1 MWRERLR
8 TRSRGSRY
16 LAWLGAAA
24 ALAVVA
30 APTSAAQSAR
40 EANPER
46 PTFATHAY
54 AVAPGYAE
62 LEQGLAARGTVSL
75 REQTG
80 WDVNLKV
87 GIARHVQLGLFG
99 PLYARTSA
107 GTGVGDLGLAI
118 KVRTDLS
125 PRAAVALVPSVTA
138 PTGSEARGLG
148 AGRALG
154 GLVGVVS
161 ADLPGVHVDVNAGP
175 LGIGAGTPQW
185 FVSLGGSRTFG
196 RAGLAVEVFQ
206 FTPGGAG
213 SRLAGVLGAATIR
226 LAEWAVV
233 DAGGAVGATD
243 GTPDQLFLGITTNL
257 GRLF

>member
-1 MWRERLR
+1 MSPERSGA
-8 TRSRGSRY
+8 RSSVRGYR
-16 LAWLGAAA
+16 AWLGAAA
-24 ALAVVA
+24 ALATGSA
-30 APTSAAQSAR
+30 APAASQSPRA
-40 EANPER
+40 ANPER

-62 LEQGLAARGTVSL
+62 LEQGLAARGTGSL
-75 REQTG
+75 REATS

-87 GIARHVQLGLFG
+87 GLSPHVQLGLFG
-99 PLYARTSA
+99 PLYTRTSA
-107 GTGVGDLGLAI
+107 GSGVGDLGAAL

-125 PRAAVALVPSVTA
+125 SRAAVALVPSVTA

-154 GLVGVVS
+154 GLVAVVS
-161 ADLPGVHVDVNAGP
+161 AVRIA
-175 LGIGAGTPQW
+175 
-185 FVSLGGSRTFG
+185 
-196 RAGLAVEVFQ
+196 
-206 FTPGGAG
+206 PGGAG

>member
-1 MWRERLR
+1 MWPKRLGAR
-8 TRSRGSRY
+8 CSVRRRRR
-16 LAWLGAAA
+16 WLGAAA
-24 ALAVVA
+24 ALATGAA
-30 APTSAAQSAR
+30 APAVAQSPRA
-40 EANPER
+40 ANPER

-62 LEQGLAARGTVSL
+62 LEQGLAARGTGSL
-75 REQTG
+75 RDATS
-80 WDVNLKV
+80 WDVNFKV
-87 GIARHVQLGLFG
+87 GLSRHVQLGLFG
-99 PLYARTSA
+99 PLYARASA
-107 GTGVGDLGLAI
+107 GSGVGDLGAAL

-154 GLVGVVS
+154 GLVAVVS

-175 LGIGAGTPQW
+175 QGIGAGAPQW

-196 RAGLAVEVFQ
+196 RVGLAVELFE

-213 SRLAGVLGAATIR
+213 SRLAGVLGAVTIR

-233 DAGGAVGATD
+233 DAGGAAGATD
-243 GTPDQLFLGITTNL
+243 GTPDQVFVGITTNL
-257 GRLF
+257 GRQF